1 MVLQKVNDEDINF
14 FAKEISRK
22 LCSANKQNAVIMTTG
37 AMGSGKSWTMLELA
51 RLISIY
57 IAERLGGVPEN
68 YFNMKDN
75 LGIMTMDEISAV
87 YAHMDSHHHCVY
99 IIDDAGATFNS
110 RRFTSD
116 NNIAQNDR
124 IQTMR
129 PHSNCVIFTT
139 PQKSLMDKVVRNL
152 SGYMIFMRDP
162 MYEIGMTCC
171 DIRRI
176 QIDLA
181 SDKEKVY
188 RKYLQDHMG
197 NKYKLHM
204 FRAPPKAWTDEYDV
218 RRAIAEKKLADKS
231 RETIAKANEIR
242 APAAKKSDIYKQLIR
257 DWYNGKYGDM
267 GLPQVC
273 QENEHDYQQVIKQK
287 KSVDLER
294 DNQKNDNEGL
304 RTES

>member
-1 MVLQKVNDEDINF
+1 MVLQKIDEEDINF
-14 FAKEISRK
+14 FAKEVARK

-57 IAERLGGVPEN
+57 VAERLGGKPEQ
-68 YFNMKDN
+68 YFNIKDN
-75 LGIMTMDEISAV
+75 LGIMTMDEIAAV
-87 YAHMDSHHHCVY
+87 YEHMDKNHHCIY

-152 SGYMIFMRDP
+152 SGYMIFMKDP
-162 MYEIGMTCC
+162 MYEVEMTCC

-188 RKYLQDHMG
+188 RKYLQNHRGD
-197 NKYKLHM
+197 KYKLHM
-204 FRAPPKAWTDEYDV
+204 FHAPPKDWTEEYDR

-231 RETIAKANEIR
+231 RETVERANELKK
-242 APAAKKSDIYKQLIR
+242 AKPKKTDIYKEHLQKF
-257 DWYNGKYGDM
+257 NEGFFGDKSLRQTCIEN
-267 GLPQVC
+267 GLP
-273 QENEHDYQQVIKQK
+273 YQSVLNMKAEIDIKQ
-287 KSVDLER
+287 
-294 DNQKNDNEGL
+294 
-304 RTES
+304 